1 MWGSHIQKYGQLVI
15 LWSTILQN
23 QINVLEWLK
32 SKDNT
37 KNSDFGPTK
46 QKHRIT
52 DLVSAYFLKHKNS
65 TATQP
70 CFEESEHN
78 SYPLNAVMKEKG
90 QPNHNCITNYFAA
103 ETTSCWPT
111 WKKGLTFNEEGSRT
125 HPHYNS
131 NKRISKNFW
140 TTKIH
145 RNSIMWDKLTL
156 ASLVSNYTGTRLS
169 KQTQD
174 LVLTIAN
181 REIIQLVS
189 EILHAK
195 QANSRNWF

>member
-1 MWGSHIQKYGQLVI
+1 
-15 LWSTILQN
+15 
-23 QINVLEWLK
+23 
-32 SKDNT
+32 
-37 KNSDFGPTK
+37 
-46 QKHRIT
+46 
-52 DLVSAYFLKHKNS
+52 
-65 TATQP
+65 
-70 CFEESEHN
+70 
-78 SYPLNAVMKEKG
+78 MKENW
-90 QPNHNCITNYFAA
+90 QPNYNCITTYFPA
-103 ETTSCWPT
+103 ETTSFHRPT
-111 WKKGLTFNEEGSRT
+111 WKQGFTLNEEGSRT

-174 LVLTIAN
+174 LILTIAN

-189 EILHAK
+189 VKYCMLSKPTQETDSNQLPVDK
-195 QANSRNWF
+195 